1 MSKHVTDVTSRQEC
15 CRAQSLHRLEAD
27 PHQTPT
33 LPLVL
38 PVYPAVPDLPKDL
51 DPLDEEEVRDE
62 DSLYPSVPLTE
73 PGSDEDDLFVTLKPP
88 KHKKKTAAVMEM

>member
-27 PHQTPT
+27 PHQTTT

-38 PVYPAVPDLPKDL
+38 PVYPAVPDLPEDL
-51 DPLDEEEVRDE
+51 DPLDEEEVRDLRRQANMLA
-62 DSLYPSVPLTE
+62 SLTQFTRSQQSSYRSVLWDKVP
-73 PGSDEDDLFVTLKPP
+73 
-88 KHKKKTAAVMEM
+88 